1 MNFLA
6 LLRFMQKS
14 LEVMIVFRKY
24 TWVLVWLTFIVP
36 SPGAYLQVLAG
47 KNPLSVRLKAGWVDL
62 TFGFNTHAD
71 SNGDDVEAN
80 GRSVTIIVQD
90 LQGHWIFRQTPPSA
104 FGWYHGRFYNPE
116 DQVVSIW
123 ARGAFAILPS
133 QGGGIYRSLN
143 ANGTLVGGDAVDSN
157 GNNNPGVAENSP
169 SATPPPTTAPPAAV
183 APPRPPEIHA
193 VIISGQSDPTKI
205 LRGNVHLV
213 GGLIA
218 LGRQPG
224 TPGTWDPGVTIT
236 PDSELITGQ
245 KVPPI
250 TPNLFDVRITR
261 YEISATLDAPPAA
274 GQ

>member
-1 MNFLA
+1 MNFLV
-6 LLRFMQKS
+6 LLKFMQKS
-14 LEVMIVFRKY
+14 LEVMVVFRKF

-36 SPGAYLQVLAG
+36 SPGANLQVLAG
-47 KNPLSVRLKAGWVDL
+47 KNPLLVRLKAGWVDL

-80 GRSVTIIVQD
+80 GRSLTIIFQD
-90 LQGHWIFRQTPPSA
+90 PQGHWIFRQTAPSA
-104 FGWYHGRFYNPE
+104 FGWFHGRFYNPE
-116 DQVVSIW
+116 DQVISIW

-143 ANGTLVGGDAVDSN
+143 ADGTLVGGDAVDSN
-157 GNNNPGVAENSP
+157 GNSPGLAENP
-169 SATPPPTTAPPAAV
+169 PGATTPPTAAAT
-183 APPRPPEIHA
+183 PRPPEIHA

-213 GGLIA
+213 GSLIA

-224 TPGTWDPGVTIT
+224 TPGTWDPGVKIT
-236 PDSELITGQ
+236 PDPELVTGQ

-261 YEISATLDAPPAA
+261 YEISATLDAPPIA